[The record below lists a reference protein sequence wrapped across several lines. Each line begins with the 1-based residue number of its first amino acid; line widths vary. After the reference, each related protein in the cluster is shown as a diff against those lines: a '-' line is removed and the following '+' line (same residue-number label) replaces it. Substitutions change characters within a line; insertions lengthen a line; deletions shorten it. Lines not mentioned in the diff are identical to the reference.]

1 MCLIV
6 FANNFH
12 PNYKLILA
20 ANRDE
25 FYKRPTEPANFW
37 KDHPELLAGK
47 DLEAGGTWL
56 GITKNG
62 RFSAITNFR
71 DPESLKKNKLSRG
84 KLTLDFLLSIREPK
98 EYIED
103 LLNDSWKYN
112 GFNLLTG
119 TLKDLYFFSNKLDK
133 PQKLSPG
140 IYGLSNHLLDTP
152 WTKVVKSKNAF
163 KEAIEDEIPS
173 IKKLFDLLADTTV
186 PPDNELPDTGVG
198 IEIERIA
205 APVFIK
211 NDFYGTRSSTVLLIN
226 KDDEVLFIEKSLNT
240 NNNQWIE
247 SKFEFKIYD

>member
-12 PNYKLILA
+12 PHFKLILA

-25 FYKRPTEPANFW
+25 FYKRPTEPAKFW
-37 KDHPELLAGK
+37 NEHPELLAGK

-56 GITKNG
+56 GITKTG

-84 KLTLDFLLSIREPK
+84 KLTLDFLLNSTVPK
-98 EYIED
+98 EYIENLFTD
-103 LLNDSWKYN
+103 AGDYN
-112 GFNLLTG
+112 GFNLLAG
-119 TLKDLYFFSNKLDK
+119 TLKELYFFSNRMDT

-163 KEAIEDEIPS
+163 KAAIEEDSPS
-173 IKKLFDLLADTTV
+173 IKKLFDLLSDTTV

-211 NDFYGTRSSTVLLIN
+211 NDFYGTRSSTVLLID
-226 KDDEVLFIEKSLNT
+226 KDDNVLFIEKSLNT
-240 NNNQWIE
+240 GNNNWIE
-247 SKFEFKIYD
+247 SKFEFKIKE